1 MNPLLR
7 VGAMKYFKHNL
18 VDDFDLNLK
27 SVMKIQ
33 FQLVRKI
40 KCCVSPIKKE
50 NSKCQCVQFS
60 IISLYLFPLVW
71 YLV

>member
-40 KCCVSPIKKE
+40 KCCVSPIKK
-50 NSKCQCVQFS
+50 KK
-60 IISLYLFPLVW
+60 
-71 YLV
+71 

>member
-1 MNPLLR
+1 
-7 VGAMKYFKHNL
+7 MKYFKHNL

-40 KCCVSPIKKE
+40 KCCVSPIKKKKVVSV
-50 NSKCQCVQFS
+50 NVSNLVL
-60 IISLYLFPLVW
+60 SLCIFFL
-71 YLV
+71 